1 MIFNRN
7 LVATVALLLSVS
19 LQAHAHAAISPVLG
33 VNGTPKRSDVQ
44 RPSDAKPCGNANIAQ
59 TLDSSKAVQLKADN
73 TFSTTIQNFNAGV
86 DGSLQVDKVLVDA
99 TGTGKKFVAA
109 QMNPPTVTSAAI
121 SVKLPGGTTCQG
133 GKDKDLCLVSFKTAG
148 GFGNCVVVQQPKA
161 AGAKAK
167 VTAKANASANGGQ
180 ASSTTEVAI
189 TSAAASSTDLAASL
203 ATTTVD
209 TPTSTDAA
217 CATETVTVTVTLGQS
232 ASATVSIPLEAT
244 TAVLKRAVRRAEF
257 KNRMNA

>member
-1 MIFNRN
+1 MA
-7 LVATVALLLSVS
+7 VARSVS

-109 QMNPPTVTSAAI
+109 QMVKNGQKNPPTVTSAAI

-133 GKDKDLCLVSFKTAG
+133 GKNKDLCLVSFKTAG

-161 AGAKAK
+161 GGAKAK
-167 VTAKANASANGGQ
+167 VTAKANASAKGAQ
-180 ASSTTEVAI
+180 ASPTTE
-189 TSAAASSTDLAASL
+189 
-203 ATTTVD
+203 
-209 TPTSTDAA
+209 
-217 CATETVTVTVTLGQS
+217 
-232 ASATVSIPLEAT
+232 
-244 TAVLKRAVRRAEF
+244 LKRAVRRAEF